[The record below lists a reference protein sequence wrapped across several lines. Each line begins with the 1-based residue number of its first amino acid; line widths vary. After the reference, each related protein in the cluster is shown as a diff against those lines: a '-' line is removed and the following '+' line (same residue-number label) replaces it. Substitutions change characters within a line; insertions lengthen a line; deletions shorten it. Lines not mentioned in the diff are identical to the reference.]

1 MVAVERVAGGF
12 AAHRLAG
19 GLVDVAAAAIDG
31 VGRSE
36 GRGVLDGLGI
46 ATAGAFEKVRHGGFG
61 KSVTPRFFQRLFLVL
76 KRREYVLLF
85 KNGLAKIFNN
95 SVIVNPTSIVD

>member
-12 AAHRLAG
+12 AAYRLAG

-46 ATAGAFEKVRHGGFG
+46 ATAGAFEKVR
-61 KSVTPRFFQRLFLVL
+61 PRWIWQGCRATLLSASFSRSETKGICPIIEKWAGEDFQ
-76 KRREYVLLF
+76 
-85 KNGLAKIFNN
+85 
-95 SVIVNPTSIVD
+95 